1 MRLLQI
7 PFSHNCIKVR
17 HVLGLKG
24 VAYETVNINPAVRA
38 DVKRLSGQTLVPVL
52 VDRGN
57 VVSGSTPIL
66 LYMEARRPDPALL
79 PADPQEQAECMV
91 LMDWADATFMALVRR
106 IAYFQVLAAPGRLGE
121 MFFPGMPPAAQRIA
135 GSGAGMV
142 LRLRFGIDAE
152 RNRSDEERARRAA
165 RVAVDRLGG
174 EDHLVGDRLTLADIT
189 LAAMTAPLQYAD
201 RAIRDDPQVRALL
214 DWGARVLG
222 NDFTPLRPPA
232 SVPA

>member
-121 MFFPGMPPAAQRIA
+121 MFFPGMPPAAHDVARPA
-135 GSGAGMV
+135 ARHA
-142 LRLRFGIDAE
+142 LRQRFGIDAR
-152 RNRSDEERARRAA
+152 RNRADEELARRAA
-165 RVAVDRLGG
+165 RVAVDRLAGA
-174 EDHLVGDRLTLADIT
+174 EHLVGDRVSLADIT
-189 LAAMTAPLQYAD
+189 LAAMTAPLQYTAAGV
-201 RAIRDDPQVRALL
+201 REDPYGRTLL
-214 DWGARVLG
+214 EWGARVLG
-222 NDFTPLRPPA
+222 RDFTPLRPLRA
-232 SVPA
+232 VAA